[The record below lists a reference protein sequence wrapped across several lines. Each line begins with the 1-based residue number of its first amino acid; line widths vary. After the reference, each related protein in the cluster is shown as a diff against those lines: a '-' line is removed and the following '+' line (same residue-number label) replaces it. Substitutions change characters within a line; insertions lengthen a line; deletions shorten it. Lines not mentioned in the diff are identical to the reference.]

1 MIHVKHLMDPIDRED
16 GERIWVE
23 PIGVTKDLR
32 QWCEVDHVLCH
43 LGPPCELWQML
54 EEHPEAWDF
63 FRGRYHELLAQSKY
77 KPALQAL
84 ACAGMRESFTLV
96 HQGDDPDHNTAAA
109 LRDFL
114 HELEAWCPREDA

>member
-1 MIHVKHLMDPIDRED
+1 MIHVKHLLDPIDRED

-23 PIGVTKDLR
+23 PIGLTRDLR
-32 QWCEVDHVLCH
+32 EWCAVDHVLCH
-43 LGPPCELWQML
+43 LGPPCELWKQF

-63 FRGRYHELLAQSKY
+63 FRGRYLELLGKSKY

-96 HQGDDPDHNTAAA
+96 HQGDDPEHNTAAA
-109 LRDFL
+109 LREFL
-114 HELEAWCPREDA
+114 HELEAWCPRNE